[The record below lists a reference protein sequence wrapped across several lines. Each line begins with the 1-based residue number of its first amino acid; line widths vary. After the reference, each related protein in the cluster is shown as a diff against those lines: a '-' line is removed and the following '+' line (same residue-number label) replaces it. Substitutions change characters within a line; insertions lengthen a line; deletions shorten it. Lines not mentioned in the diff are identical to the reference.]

1 MGLSQ
6 GVSFAG
12 VNDMKLLASLVF
24 VIVATTLLVFST
36 SAQTSLSLWPY
47 YVEVKPEKSAA
58 GLYQVV
64 LPLAVMDKA
73 RHDLSDLRLYDSTN
87 REIPYAI
94 RIRRDR
100 NQKHELNGRLFNY
113 VTVGP
118 ATEVSIDL
126 GENSGEHNELEI
138 KAEGS
143 NFRRPVEVEG
153 SDSGTEWRILNRD
166 TTIFHFDSPSGAVES
181 QRVEYPRSRYRY
193 LRVRVIRDQ
202 VTDREAPWVSA
213 VKVLTAV
220 RELGTRTTWS
230 VPVPSYQLLRNEGA
244 DASAWTIDLG
254 GRAPCDRLRLQISDN
269 SFSRPYQVEAIDDPE
284 NVRLVAVGN
293 LNRFAGSD
301 PLVIVFH
308 QEEIVRKLR
317 LQITDHS
324 NPTLNITSIEASA
337 PARQFVFELKEPNAQ
352 PLRLFFGNAKV
363 PAPHYDF
370 EKQLPVRISTEP
382 MQSTLGNM
390 TPNPEFKPEPLPL
403 TERIPWLIY
412 VVLAVSSL
420 ALAFILFTLARTVMR
435 KGTSSTGL
443 QD

>member
-1 MGLSQ
+1 
-6 GVSFAG
+6 
-12 VNDMKLLASLVF
+12 MKLRGSFIFAL
-24 VIVATTLLVFST
+24 VATTLLVFST

-47 YVEVKPEKSAA
+47 YIEVKPEKGAA

-73 RHDLSDLRLYDSTN
+73 RPDLSDLRLYDSAN

-94 RIRRDR
+94 RIRRDVS
-100 NQKHELNGRLFNY
+100 QKREISARLFNY
-113 VTVGP
+113 ATVGP

-126 GENSGEHNELEI
+126 GENPGEHNELEI
-138 KAEGS
+138 KTAGN
-143 NFRRPVEVEG
+143 NFRRQVEVEG
-153 SDSGTEWRILNRD
+153 SDSGREWRMLDRD
-166 TTIFHFDSPSGAVES
+166 EVIFRLDSPSGAVDS

-202 VTDREAPWVSA
+202 VTDGEAPWISA
-213 VKVLTAV
+213 VKVLMAV
-220 RELGTRTTWS
+220 REQGTRTTWS
-230 VPVPSYQLLRNEGA
+230 VPVPSYQLLRNQGA

-254 GRAPCDRLRLQISDN
+254 GRAPCDRLNLQISDN
-269 SFSRPYQVEAIDDPE
+269 SFSRPYQVEALDDPD
-284 NVRLVAVGN
+284 NVRLVASGH

-301 PLVIVFH
+301 PLVINFN

-337 PARQFVFELKEPNAQ
+337 PARQLVFELKEPPAQ

-363 PAPHYDF
+363 AAPHYDF
-370 EKQLPVRISTEP
+370 EKQLPVRLSTEP
-382 MQSTLGNM
+382 IPSTLGNL

-403 TERIPWLIY
+403 TERVPWLIY

-420 ALAFILFTLARTVMR
+420 ALAFILLTLARSVMR
-435 KGTSSTGL
+435 KGTR
-443 QD
+443 QPD